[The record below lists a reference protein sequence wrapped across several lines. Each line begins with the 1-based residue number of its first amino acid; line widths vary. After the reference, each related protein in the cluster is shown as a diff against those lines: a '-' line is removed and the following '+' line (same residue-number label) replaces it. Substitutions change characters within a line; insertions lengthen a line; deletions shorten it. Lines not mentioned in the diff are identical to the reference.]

1 MDELLERVRRD
12 LHAHAAASRAESVRD
27 YEEFAERARARGDLK
42 DAAYWEEAAERER
55 AVPLPNAP
63 LSES

>member
-12 LHAHAAASRAESVRD
+12 LHAHAAASQAESVRM
-27 YEEFAERARARGDLK
+27 YEKWAEEDRAAGRLK
-42 DAAYWEEAAERER
+42 DAAHWEASAARER

>member
-12 LHAHAAASRAESVRD
+12 LHAHAAESQAESVRM
-27 YEEFAERARARGDLK
+27 YEEFAERRRAMGDLK
-42 DAAYWEEAAERER
+42 RAAYWEEAADEER

-63 LSES
+63 LSET